1 MSSQHLKVILP
12 FAGILVVY
20 FVGMFLDIMDI
31 DAAQYASISLE
42 MSKNNGFLEV
52 LHRGEDYLDKP
63 PLLFWVS
70 ALIFKLLG
78 VANFTYR
85 IVPVLVCLFGIY
97 STYRLARLYYH
108 EKIAYLSA
116 LMCASSFSVFLMNHD
131 VRTDTM
137 LMGWTIFAIWQLA
150 EYIEKQ
156 QWKNLIL
163 GFVGVGLA
171 MLSKG
176 PIGLMVPILA
186 LGTHVLL
193 TQKFR
198 FILHWQWIV
207 GLGIVAVIL
216 LPMCIGLYQQFDL
229 HPEKVIEGQK
239 NTSGLY
245 FYFWKQSFGRLT
257 GENVWQDDSDPFF
270 FVHTYIWT
278 VLPWGLLVF
287 FAFYDMVKK
296 TIVSVIQKNE
306 NLENANTQPNK
317 EYITLGGF
325 LLPFIALSMSQYK
338 LPHYINILI
347 PFSSIYTAR
356 YVHILLQNTSY
367 KRLLKIAFGVQWA
380 NVVIVWAIG
389 LLFVTWVFP
398 LSNLLIWAVIVTLL
412 ILSFYLGFR
421 GKTRYQRLI
430 LPSLVTI
437 VGVFFILNSHFY
449 PSLFQYQTGS
459 VLGKYLK
466 MQTDFPQ
473 NRFFALHRVSGDG
486 KDIFIHTVDFYS
498 GRLQPFFYETETLVK
513 EIGKEKAWIY
523 LDKQGLDEISK
534 YGKTNIFKSFDKYHV
549 TQLTPL
555 FLNPATR
562 AKATNEVYLI
572 EFMPNL

>member
-1 MSSQHLKVILP
+1 MISQNLKVTLP
-12 FAGILVVY
+12 FIGIILVY

-42 MSKNNGFLEV
+42 MSKSNRFLEV

-70 ALIFKLLG
+70 ALIFKVLA
-78 VANFTYR
+78 VTNFTYR
-85 IVPVLVCLFGIY
+85 IVPVLVCLLGIY
-97 STYRLARLYYH
+97 ATYRLARLYYH
-108 EKIAYLSA
+108 EKVAYLSA

-150 EYIEKQ
+150 AYIETTR
-156 QWKNLIL
+156 WSNLIL

-171 MLSKG
+171 MLAKG
-176 PIGLMVPILA
+176 PIGLMMPVLA

-193 TQKFR
+193 TKKFR
-198 FILHWQWIV
+198 FIFHWQWLV
-207 GLGIVAVIL
+207 GLAVVAILL

-229 HPEKVIEGQK
+229 HPEKVIEGSQ

-257 GENVWQDDSDPFF
+257 GENVWEDDSDPFF

-287 FAFYDMVKK
+287 FAFYDKVKMTFLLLSGK
-296 TIVSVIQKNE
+296 HESDSE
-306 NLENANTQPNK
+306 GNK
-317 EYITLGGF
+317 QEYITLGGF
-325 LLPFIALSMSQYK
+325 ILPFIALSMSQYK

-347 PFSSIYTAR
+347 PLSSIFTAS
-356 YVHILLQNTSY
+356 YVY
-367 KRLLKIAFGVQWA
+367 KLIQKPNYKTLLKVAFGIQWA

-389 LLFVTWVFP
+389 LLFATWAFP
-398 LSNLLIWAVIVTLL
+398 LTHLLVWVIIIGLL
-412 ILSFYLGFR
+412 GLSFYLGFK

-430 LPSLVTI
+430 LPSLTTI
-437 VGVFFILNSHFY
+437 IGVSFILNIHFY

-459 VLGKYLK
+459 ILGKYLK
-466 MQTDFPQ
+466 TQTDFPKD
-473 NRFFALHRVSGDG
+473 RFFALHRVSGDG

-498 GRLQPFFYETETLVK
+498 EQIQPFFYETETLVAK
-513 EIGKEKAWIY
+513 IGKEKVWIY
-523 LDKQGLDEISK
+523 LDEQGLSEIKK
-534 YGKTNIFKSFDKYHV
+534 YGQVKVFKSFDKYHV

-562 AKATNEVYLI
+562 AQAINKVYLI
-572 EFMPNL
+572 EFTVNN